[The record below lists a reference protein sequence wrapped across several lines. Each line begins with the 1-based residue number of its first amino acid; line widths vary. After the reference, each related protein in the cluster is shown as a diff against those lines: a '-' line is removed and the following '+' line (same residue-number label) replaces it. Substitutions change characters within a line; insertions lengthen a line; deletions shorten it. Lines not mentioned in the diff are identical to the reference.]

1 MNYAV
6 IGYPVKHT
14 LSPVIHNAN
23 FKALNIDADYK
34 ALEIKPEALGNIR
47 ALVNEHRLSGFNVT
61 VPHKENIMKYLDHIA
76 PAAEKIGAVN
86 TVHVK
91 NGKYYGYN
99 TDVTGYMKAFND
111 AFGLKKRHILIL
123 GAGGAAKAVHRA
135 HADNGDEVTV
145 MARRAESFDS
155 FKTTDFNR
163 LLNTEFNGESY
174 DAVINATPLG
184 LNGEDVFEKMQL
196 DTSFI
201 TEDTAGMDLIYNP
214 AATPFMNYFKNNAN
228 GLEMLINQAL
238 DAFGIWTAKT
248 GSNKAVQD
256 ALQQYMEEIK

>member
-14 LSPVIHNAN
+14 LSPVIHDAN
-23 FKALNIDADYK
+23 FKALNVEADYM
-34 ALEIKPEALGNIR
+34 ALEVTPEELADIK
-47 ALVNEHRLSGFNVT
+47 ALVNEYNLSGFNVT
-61 VPHKENIMKYLDHIA
+61 VPHKEKIMQHLDWIA

-91 NGKYYGYN
+91 DGRYCGYN
-99 TDVTGYMKAFND
+99 TDITGYMKAFND
-111 AFGLKKRHILIL
+111 AFGTKCRRVLIL

-145 MARRAESFDS
+145 IARRRESFES
-155 FKTTDFNR
+155 FKTADFNGV
-163 LLNTEFNGESY
+163 LNTEFTGGAY

-184 LNGEDVFEKMQL
+184 LKGEDVFEAFQL

-201 TEDTAGMDLIYNP
+201 TDDTAGMDLIYNP
-214 AATPFMNYFKNNAN
+214 AVTPFMNYFNNNAN
-228 GLEMLINQAL
+228 GLGMLVNQAL
-238 DAFGIWTAKT
+238 DAFEIWTGKQ
-248 GSNKAVQD
+248 GSNKAVQA
-256 ALQQYMEEIK
+256 ALQQDMEERK

>member
-23 FKALNIDADYK
+23 FKALNISADYT
-34 ALEIKPEALGNIR
+34 ALEIKPEALNNIK
-47 ALVNEHRLSGFNVT
+47 AMVNEHDLSGFNVT
-61 VPHKENIMKYLDHIA
+61 VPHKENIMKYLDHVA
-76 PAAEKIGAVN
+76 PAAKKIGAVN
-86 TVHVK
+86 TVRVE

-111 AFGLKKRHILIL
+111 AFGQEKRHVLIL

-155 FKTTDFNR
+155 FKNADFNR

-184 LNGEDVFEKMQL
+184 LNGEDVFEMMDL

-201 TEDTAGMDLIYNP
+201 TENTAGMDLIYNP
-214 AATPFMNYFKNNAN
+214 SVTPFMNYFKKNAN
-228 GLEMLINQAL
+228 GLQMLINQAL
-238 DAFGIWTAKT
+238 DAFKIWTAET
-248 GSNKAVQD
+248 GNNKAVQD
-256 ALQQYMEEIK
+256 ALQQYMEEI

>member
-34 ALEIKPEALGNIR
+34 ALEIKPEGLGNIR
-47 ALVNEHRLSGFNVT
+47 ALVNEHGLSGFNVT

-214 AATPFMNYFKNNAN
+214 AVTPFMNYFKNNAN